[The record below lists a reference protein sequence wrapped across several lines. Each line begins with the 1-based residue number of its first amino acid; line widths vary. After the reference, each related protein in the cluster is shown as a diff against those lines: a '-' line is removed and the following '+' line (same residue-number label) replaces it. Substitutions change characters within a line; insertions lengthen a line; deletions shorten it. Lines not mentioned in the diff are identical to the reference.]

1 MKLFV
6 SIVIGLFSSVVVSA
20 QMHIYA
26 GAGITRAKVSA
37 ELGVGYRHNQ
47 GTASVGFTAP
57 ADAGLPLIGA
67 GLAGGDWT
75 IIEKIIEEETR
86 GEYVTIVRYVP

>member
-1 MKLFV
+1 MK
-6 SIVIGLFSSVVVSA
+6 
-20 QMHIYA
+20 
-26 GAGITRAKVSA
+26 
-37 ELGVGYRHNQ
+37 NN
-47 GTASVGFTAP
+47 
-57 ADAGLPLIGA
+57 